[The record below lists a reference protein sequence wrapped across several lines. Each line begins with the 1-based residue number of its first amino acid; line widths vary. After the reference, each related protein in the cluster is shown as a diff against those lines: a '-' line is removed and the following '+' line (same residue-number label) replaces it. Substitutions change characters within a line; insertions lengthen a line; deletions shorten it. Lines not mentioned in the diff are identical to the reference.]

1 MSVMLDVLAKRR
13 EISELAAARDRLDRR
28 GRDSAAIRKMI
39 DKLRQELTAL
49 KLGGVDV
56 EA

>member
-13 EISELAAARDRLDRR
+13 EISELAAARDLLDRR

-39 DKLRQELTAL
+39 DELRQELTAL
-49 KLGGVDV
+49 KLGGADV